1 MPENRPLTFDH
12 EATLEE
18 LAGVGKN
25 RRFDEIIDDEGNED
39 IQVIC
44 KRGDEEIPL
53 SKPSRAFYFGDR
65 NLYDQ
70 EAKRYDQEE
79 KARILNTDQFRNNL
93 QVFEELKRSCH
104 RGFVIPFVGAG
115 MSKSAGFGV
124 APIRRTLYCSI
135 KGVRDESKARGVCAG
150 ILPADG

>member
-1 MPENRPLTFDH
+1 MPNPSQLSFEH

-25 RRFDEIIDDEGNED
+25 PRFDYAIDEDEEFED

-44 KRGDEEIPL
+44 KRGNEEIPL
-53 SKPSRAFYFGDR
+53 AKPSRAFYFGDR

-70 EAKRYDQEE
+70 EAKRFDQEE
-79 KARILNTDQFRNNL
+79 KARILNTDQFPRNL
-93 QVFEELKRSCH
+93 SRFEELKRSCQ

-115 MSKSAGFGV
+115 MSKSAGCPEWKEYLLDLCV
-124 APIRRTLYCSI
+124 DANLDPVPMRIRL
-135 KGVRDESKARGVCAG
+135 E
-150 ILPADG
+150 

>member
-1 MPENRPLTFDH
+1 MQNPSHPPFYQ

-25 RRFDEIIDDEGNED
+25 RRFDELIDAEEFED
-39 IQVIC
+39 LQVIC
-44 KRGDEEIPL
+44 KRGKDEIPL

-70 EAKRYDQEE
+70 EAKRFDHEE
-79 KARILNTDQFRNNL
+79 KARILNTDLFPRNL
-93 QVFEELKRSCH
+93 TRFDDLKRSCA

-115 MSKSAGFGV
+115 MSKSAGCPDWMEYLLG
-124 APIRRTLYCSI
+124 RC
-135 KGVRDESKARGVCAG
+135 
-150 ILPADG
+150 